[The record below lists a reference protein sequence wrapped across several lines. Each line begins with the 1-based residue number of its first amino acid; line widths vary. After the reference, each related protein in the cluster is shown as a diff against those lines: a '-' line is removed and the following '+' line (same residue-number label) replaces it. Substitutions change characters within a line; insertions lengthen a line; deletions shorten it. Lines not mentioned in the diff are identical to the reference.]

1 MHRARTRAV
10 LGVRH
15 SFVLP
20 IISDFTFTFICHL
33 GKTHDHRSR
42 GDTPWRAQNSI
53 SDLRRSQVK
62 SHMSSLHI
70 GERSLF
76 GLVFPGQTWNSK
88 KWRP

>member
-20 IISDFTFTFICHL
+20 I
-33 GKTHDHRSR
+33 
-42 GDTPWRAQNSI
+42 I